1 MGMEIQSLTTHWWLL
16 GLAVLACVLTFISP
30 WAFTLQLVL
39 LAVAIYLLTR
49 GPTRAQA
56 VVLTI
61 AIVMLAIVM
70 AAIATSTI
78 VIYNLDSEFGGKSVP
93 IEAP

>member
-39 LAVAIYLLTR
+39 LAGRAPHPGTASDPRLTAR
-49 GPTRAQA
+49 R
-56 VVLTI
+56 
-61 AIVMLAIVM
+61 
-70 AAIATSTI
+70 
-78 VIYNLDSEFGGKSVP
+78 
-93 IEAP
+93 